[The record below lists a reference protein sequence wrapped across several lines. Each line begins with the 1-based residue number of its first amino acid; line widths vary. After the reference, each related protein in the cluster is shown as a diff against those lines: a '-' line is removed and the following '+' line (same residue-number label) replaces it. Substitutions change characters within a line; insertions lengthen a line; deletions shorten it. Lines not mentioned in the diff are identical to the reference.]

1 MNWSFYAKQA
11 LTIARLE
18 AKKAFFS
25 RRGLWVYLLALF
37 PCVIFLGHAIEV
49 KYKQGRWSGQRVTE
63 AALLENLPNG
73 ISHEDVRAKLGEPIS
88 ENVRTRRNR
97 PERRWMTYYDG
108 SRQHMLRFEDGRLI
122 GKGSSRAVSLEEDSQ
137 VFAGVFQYFYL
148 RLAIF
153 FGCLGIFI
161 NLFRG
166 EMLDK
171 TLHFWFLA
179 PARREV
185 LLVGKYGAGLLAS
198 TVIFGGAAILTF
210 LLMLWPQNPTEL
222 SAYWNGPGPSHL
234 FWYATAAVLGC
245 VGYGSVFLAAGLLVR
260 NPILP
265 AVVMLIWEG
274 ANGFLPAWIQK
285 LSVLYYLQ
293 SLCPFPPP
301 MESDVPALLKLLLSP
316 AEPAPAWG
324 AVLGIVGV
332 TCLVLFVASRSVR
345 RLEINYSTE

>member
-11 LTIARLE
+11 VTIARLE

-25 RRGLWVYLLALF
+25 KRGLWVYLLAFF
-37 PCVIFLGHAIEV
+37 PAVIFAGHALEV
-49 KYKQGRWSGQRVTE
+49 KYRRVQWGAQRAVS
-63 AALLENLPNG
+63 AAVIESLPRG
-73 ISHEDVRAKLGEPIS
+73 ASVESVKEKLGDPVS
-88 ENVRTRRNR
+88 ENMRTRRNR
-97 PERRWMTYYDG
+97 PERRWLTYYDG
-108 SRQHMLRFEDGRLI
+108 SRQHTLRFDDGQLTD
-122 GKGSSRAVSLEEDSQ
+122 KSTSGSVSLEEDSQ

-153 FGCLGIFI
+153 FGCLGIFM

-198 TVIFGGAAILTF
+198 TVIFGGAAVLTF
-210 LLMLWPQNPTEL
+210 LLMLWPQNATEL
-222 SAYWNGPGPSHL
+222 SAYWSGPGPSHL
-234 FWYATAAVLGC
+234 FWYAMAAVLGC

-260 NPILP
+260 NPMIP
-265 AVVMLIWEG
+265 AAVLLLWEG
-274 ANGFLPAWIQK
+274 INGFLPVWMQK

-293 SLCPFPPP
+293 SLCPVPPP
-301 MESDVPALLKLLLSP
+301 MESDTPALLKLLLSP
-316 AEPAPAWG
+316 AEPAPWWG
-324 AVLGIVGV
+324 AVLGILGV
-332 TCLVLFVASRSVR
+332 TCLVLYFAAQAVR